1 MQCKGFCN
9 DRRGFVDP
17 ANVNF
22 IFIHNV
28 LEVHEPFYILTFTAS
43 EHTQGRGLK
52 VSFVKIM
59 NSALLHHSEFA
70 SVVKNAQNSTSIPP
84 RVLRHGA

>member
-1 MQCKGFCN
+1 MQCRGFCN
-9 DRRGFVDP
+9 DKRRFVDP

-28 LEVHEPFYILTFTAS
+28 LEVHEPFYVLTFTAS

-52 VSFVKIM
+52 VSFVKDY
-59 NSALLHHSEFA
+59 EFCC
-70 SVVKNAQNSTSIPP
+70 
-84 RVLRHGA
+84 LRPFRICFCG

>member
-17 ANVNF
+17 ANVNI
-22 IFIHNV
+22 IFIHKF

-43 EHTQGRGLK
+43 EQTQGRGLK
-52 VSFVKIM
+52 I
-59 NSALLHHSEFA
+59 
-70 SVVKNAQNSTSIPP
+70 
-84 RVLRHGA
+84 

>member
-17 ANVNF
+17 TNVNF
-22 IFIHNV
+22 IFIRNA

-43 EHTQGRGLK
+43 EHIQGRGIK
-52 VSFVKIM
+52 VPFVKTV
-59 NSALLHHSEFA
+59 NSALLDHSEIA

-84 RVLRHGA
+84 CVLRHGA

>member
-9 DRRGFVDP
+9 DRRGFVNP

-22 IFIHNV
+22 ILIHNV

-43 EHTQGRGLK
+43 EDTQGRG
-52 VSFVKIM
+52 V
-59 NSALLHHSEFA
+59 
-70 SVVKNAQNSTSIPP
+70 
-84 RVLRHGA
+84 RV